1 MNKSLAAGDCASR
14 TPALAADA
22 CSAEVPNRILI
33 VEDETVVALNL
44 ADLVTDAGFLALGP
58 AASASEAVRA
68 LDQSRPHAAILDMV
82 LKDGVATCVAMEL
95 ASRGKR
101 RGRLGSVM
109 ALAGRCRFGEG
120 NRMSSAG
127 SAWAT
132 VLALALASGAISP
145 PFCRTA
151 PGMISS
157 SPSATPLLPCSSVQP
172 RNESLLPYRCEGLIV
187 AFPTAILTNGTR
199 SASRSP
205 HRRRSALD
213 PGNLAI

>member
-1 MNKSLAAGDCASR
+1 MARKAR
-14 TPALAADA
+14 
-22 CSAEVPNRILI
+22 VRRR
-33 VEDETVVALNL
+33 
-44 ADLVTDAGFLALGP
+44 ADLGTCGTHRRTVFVT
-58 AASASEAVRA
+58 S
-68 LDQSRPHAAILDMV
+68 I
-82 LKDGVATCVAMEL
+82 VATWRRERGLDRCVLQHAMSL
-95 ASRGKR
+95 SRQIKR

-157 SPSATPLLPCSSVQP
+157 SPSATRLLRCSSVQP
-172 RNESLLPYRCEGLIV
+172 KNESLPPYRLAGLIV
-187 AFPTAILTNGTR
+187 ALPISILTNGTR

-213 PGNLAI
+213 SGSLAI